1 MISLTI
7 IGKIVEDLKC
17 SGKSHIQIARDLSVS
32 VEFVYDLMLMYYGV
46 GDNALKSF
54 KMDYRGDEIDI
65 GQYLNNN
72 LSIIKSEYTILT
84 I

>member
-46 GDNALKSF
+46 NDSALKSF
-54 KMDYRGDEIDI
+54 KIDFKGDEVDI

-72 LSIIKSEYTILT
+72 LTIVERNNHFLV

>member
-54 KMDYRGDEIDI
+54 KMD
-65 GQYLNNN
+65 
-72 LSIIKSEYTILT
+72 
-84 I
+84 

>member
-46 GDNALKSF
+46 NDSALKSF
-54 KMDYRGDEIDI
+54 KIDFRGDEVDI

-72 LSIIKSEYTILT
+72 LTIVERNNHFLV

>member
-46 GDNALKSF
+46 GDSALKSF
-54 KMDYRGDEIDI
+54 KIDFRGDEVDI

-72 LSIIKSEYTILT
+72 LTFVERNKDILV